1 MKKFYVI
8 VGTLLSIF
16 ILSVSLFVYSKVVK
30 NNAIKQILKVER
42 KVTKE
47 SSDYKS
53 LKEIKK
59 GKKTYFYFSPLKK
72 IVTFI
77 KIIYQCHCTKT
88 RMIKKN

>member
-72 IVTFI
+72 
-77 KIIYQCHCTKT
+77 K
-88 RMIKKN
+88 